1 MLPGGFPGDLM
12 ARGRG
17 GFPRGGRGGP
27 PAGFPPRG
35 LAPPF
40 IGGRGGGRGGRGRGG
55 PPGAYGRPRGE
66 EPCFNIGGEEEK
78 GDEEEGEEV
87 GVPDE
92 AGNIEIV
99 DQEPV
104 EKQQLQVVPV
114 PVGGIGEQVAVED
127 EKVQAVVEAVAA
139 LGVGEQE
146 E

>member
-40 IGGRGGGRGGRGRGG
+40 IGGRGGGRGGRGGRGG

-66 EPCFNIGGEEEK
+66 EPCFNIGGEEGK
-78 GDEEEGEEV
+78 GEDGEGEGAELSFYV
-87 GVPDE
+87 LVV
-92 AGNIEIV
+92 A
-99 DQEPV
+99 PV
-104 EKQQLQVVPV
+104 LKEKE
-114 PVGGIGEQVAVED
+114 GGIKQPGILTINPQGQ
-127 EKVQAVVEAVAA
+127 K
-139 LGVGEQE
+139 
-146 E
+146 

>member
-1 MLPGGFPGDLM
+1 M

-40 IGGRGGGRGGRGRGG
+40 IGGRGGGRGGRGGRGGG
-55 PPGAYGRPRGE
+55 PPGAYGRPRGD
-66 EPCFNIGGEEEK
+66 EPCFNFGGEEDK
-78 GDEEEGEEV
+78 GDEDEEGEEAV
-87 GVPDE
+87 QQDE
-92 AGNIEIV
+92 AGQIEIV
-99 DQEPV
+99 DQEPII
-104 EKQQLQVVPV
+104 EKQQVQVP
-114 PVGGIGEQVAVED
+114 IQEQAATPVED

>member
-40 IGGRGGGRGGRGRGG
+40 IGGRGGGRGGRGGRGG

-66 EPCFNIGGEEEK
+66 EPCFNIGGEE
-78 GDEEEGEEV
+78 GT
-87 GVPDE
+87 
-92 AGNIEIV
+92 IEIIFK
-99 DQEPV
+99 DNRTN
-104 EKQQLQVVPV
+104 
-114 PVGGIGEQVAVED
+114 I
-127 EKVQAVVEAVAA
+127 
-139 LGVGEQE
+139 
-146 E
+146 

>member
-1 MLPGGFPGDLM
+1 M

-40 IGGRGGGRGGRGRGG
+40 IGGRGGGRGGRGGRGG

-66 EPCFNIGGEEEK
+66 EPCFNIGGEEGK
-78 GDEEEGEEV
+78 GEDGEGEGAEQ
-87 GVPDE
+87 DE
-92 AGNIEIV
+92 ALEKVEIV
-99 DQEPV
+99 DQEPII
-104 EKQQLQVVPV
+104 EQQQLQQVPV
-114 PVGGIGEQVAVED
+114 QAEQQVAVCED

-139 LGVGEQE
+139 LGVGEE
-146 E
+146 EE

>member
-1 MLPGGFPGDLM
+1 M
-12 ARGRG
+12 AKRRY
-17 GFPRGGRGGP
+17 RR
-27 PAGFPPRG
+27 R
-35 LAPPF
+35 
-40 IGGRGGGRGGRGRGG
+40 RRTEQEQVEV
-55 PPGAYGRPRGE
+55 GAFSLDYV
-66 EPCFNIGGEEEK
+66 EPQEGY
-78 GDEEEGEEV
+78 EEEGEEV

>member
-40 IGGRGGGRGGRGRGG
+40 IGGRGGGRGGRGGRGG

-78 GDEEEGEEV
+78 EEEEEGEEAV
-87 GVPDE
+87 QDE
-92 AGNIEIV
+92 AGKIEIV
-99 DQEPV
+99 DQEPI
-104 EKQQLQVVPV
+104 EPQQVVPV
-114 PVGGIGEQVAVED
+114 QVGGVVEQAAPVDD